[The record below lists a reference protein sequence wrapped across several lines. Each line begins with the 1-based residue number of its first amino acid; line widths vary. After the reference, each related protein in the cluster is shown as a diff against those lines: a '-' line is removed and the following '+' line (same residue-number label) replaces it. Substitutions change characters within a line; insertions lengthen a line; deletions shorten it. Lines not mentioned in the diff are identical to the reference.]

1 MIATKL
7 AIKKCLCCNDHD
19 VYFSQKIKFT
29 KITLLK
35 KKQQRTR
42 RVLIHLQ
49 GIEDDYLSGVEI
61 LIDQLYPSMS

>member
-35 KKQQRTR
+35 KTTKNKESFNPR
-42 RVLIHLQ
+42 
-49 GIEDDYLSGVEI
+49 SG
-61 LIDQLYPSMS
+61 Y

>member
-35 KKQQRTR
+35 KTNKE
-42 RVLIHLQ
+42 Q
-49 GIEDDYLSGVEI
+49 GEF
-61 LIDQLYPSMS
+61 

>member
-35 KKQQRTR
+35 KNNKE
-42 RVLIHLQ
+42 Q
-49 GIEDDYLSGVEI
+49 GEF
-61 LIDQLYPSMS
+61 